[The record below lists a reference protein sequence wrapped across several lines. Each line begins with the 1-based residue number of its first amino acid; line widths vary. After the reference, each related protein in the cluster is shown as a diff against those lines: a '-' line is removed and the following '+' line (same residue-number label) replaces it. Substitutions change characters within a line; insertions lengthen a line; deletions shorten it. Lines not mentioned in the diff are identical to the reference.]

1 MGTDVSII
9 SEPPSKA
16 AAVIETTY
24 KVREAEG
31 VLDLYF
37 YRKLGFQFARLFAKL
52 GMSPVGVT
60 LLGGVFGILA
70 GHLYFYRNLTIN
82 ITGMVLHVWANLLD
96 NADGQLAR
104 LTGRQSREGRIVDSL
119 VDHLIFTSIY
129 VHLALRCLF
138 EGASPMIFLAAVAA
152 AFSHGLQGGAADYY
166 RNAYLYF
173 VSQRSRGD
181 FDSCA
186 ALRSDYQ
193 ALAWRQRPWQKFLL
207 ALYLNFTRQ
216 QELISQPLK
225 QFRETVDRLFHERI
239 PEWLAA
245 QYRNAARPAFKFWGV
260 LMTNSR
266 MLFLFTVLLL
276 DRAAWF
282 FWIEITMFNLLLIY
296 LLFREKSMCRS
307 LLEMVRQP
315 RQSQVA

>member
-1 MGTDVSII
+1 M
-9 SEPPSKA
+9 A
-16 AAVIETTY
+16 AQVAQPLAIETTY

-37 YRKLGFQFARLFAKL
+37 YRKLGFYLAKFFAKL

-60 LLGGVFGILA
+60 LLGGAFGIVA
-70 GHLYFYRNLTIN
+70 GHLYFYQSLTIN

-104 LTGRQSREGRIVDSL
+104 LTGRQSREGRIIDSL

-129 VHLALRCLF
+129 VHLALRCFF
-138 EGASPMIFLAAVAA
+138 EGASPMIFLLALAAG
-152 AFSHGLQGGAADYY
+152 FSHGLQGGAADYY

-181 FDSCA
+181 FDSSA
-186 ALRSDYQ
+186 ALRSDYE
-193 ALAWRQRPWQKFLL
+193 ALTWRERPWQKFLL
-207 ALYLNFTRQ
+207 AVYLNFTRQ
-216 QELISQPLK
+216 QEMASLPLK
-225 QFRETVDRLFHERI
+225 RFRETVDGLFHEQI
-239 PEWLAA
+239 PDWLTA
-245 QYRNAARPAFKFWGV
+245 QYRNAARPAFKFWSV

-266 MLFLFTVLLL
+266 MLLLFTALLL
-276 DRAAWF
+276 DRTAWF

-296 LLFREKSMCRS
+296 LLFREENMCRS

-315 RQSQVA
+315 RRSQLA

>member
-1 MGTDVSII
+1 MDAQLAQ
-9 SEPPSKA
+9 PLA
-16 AAVIETTY
+16 IETTY

-37 YRKLGFQFARLFAKL
+37 YRKLGFQLAKFFAKL

-60 LLGGVFGILA
+60 LLGGAFGIVA

-82 ITGMVLHVWANLLD
+82 IAGMVLHVCANLLD

-104 LTGRQSREGRIVDSL
+104 LTGRQSREGRIIDSL

-129 VHLALRCLF
+129 VHLALRCYF
-138 EGASPMIFLAAVAA
+138 EGASPIIFLVALIA

-173 VSQRSRGD
+173 VNHRSRGD

-186 ALRSDYQ
+186 ALQSEYK
-193 ALAWRQRPWQKFLL
+193 ALTWRERRWQKFLL
-207 ALYLNFTRQ
+207 AVYLNFTRQ
-216 QELISQPLK
+216 QEIISPSLK
-225 QFRETVDRLFHERI
+225 RFRETVDRLFHEQI
-239 PEWLAA
+239 PKWLSA
-245 QYRNAARPAFKFWGV
+245 QYRHAAKPAFKFWGV

-266 MLFLFTVLLL
+266 MLLLFTLLLL
-276 DRAAWF
+276 DRAVWF
-282 FWIEITMFNLLLIY
+282 FWIEITIFNLLLIY
-296 LLFREKSMCRS
+296 LLFREQSMCGS
-307 LLEMVRQP
+307 LLEVMKQS
-315 RQSQVA
+315 RQSQPA